1 MRISIKLK
9 LIAVFGLLVLIS
21 AFIGFNSYRQI
32 EQTGKLVYTTYDNT
46 LMAGQFAQAVKY
58 DFSKHSNL
66 IQQALLAK
74 DIKTFESIEK
84 KISRS
89 FETLLEDLA
98 VVKERSLSTNK
109 ETLISAIEYDLE
121 KIKSVENILI
131 GIKQRR
137 LEKKNTKSIDL
148 YESWTSNK
156 LAQKVVKDA
165 EKIFDDSAENGY
177 LFRLDS
183 EELINKNLKQ
193 TSLATSLGV
202 GLSILFSLVVAFL
215 IIRPLRRLE
224 RVCDTVKAG
233 DYSKRSTLKNN
244 DEFGDLSD
252 SLNIMLEAIE
262 DKDQGMETLL
272 ASLPFGLFY
281 IDEQGLIS
289 KERSPKTDQL
299 IPNMKSLTHISEV
312 YEALLLKDVR
322 VMDVV
327 ETAFSGM
334 LGFDSAMKLLPSRV
348 DLSERNL
355 EISFKPINDEK
366 GSLIRIIV
374 IIRDITELI
383 ASQRKAKMLE
393 NQVKRVSFVSSDIS
407 GYFGFVKETDD
418 LLLGFMRTISIED
431 RLRDLHSIKGLLSLN
446 KFDSTSN
453 LVHQLENDFIG
464 LEEIE
469 ISHRLDEIKVDFNQ
483 IRQEVNNILRLD
495 NDEDGY
501 YCNPAKINEII
512 NFPGLPEECVE
523 LARNLDAFSA
533 QEKFQKYKD
542 FVASMGKELT
552 DKEIELNINAPFDI
566 KLETLKKLDLSFS
579 HILRNMADHGIEDK
593 ATRRERSK
601 NEKGLIQITAVE
613 KPDSYHFSVSDDG
626 GGVDGDMLYHKAI
639 ERGLIEESESITEAD
654 KQNLVF
660 VPGLSSKNDV
670 TDLSGRGVGM
680 DAVKDSIEKL
690 GGQITVHSKLKEG
703 TTFDFFIKKESYENI
718 IS

>member
-109 ETLISAIEYDLE
+109 ETLTSAIEYDLE

-348 DLSERNL
+348 DLSERNQ
-355 EISFKPINDEK
+355 EIYFKPINDEK

>member
-109 ETLISAIEYDLE
+109 ETLTSAIEYDLE

>member
-109 ETLISAIEYDLE
+109 ETLTSAIEYDLE

-299 IPNMKSLTHISEV
+299 IPNMKSLAHISEV